1 MNFDTHLIRLVHD
14 ILFREWDP
22 LGVNAD
28 EATFSEYSSYDV
40 VLLQLLKRGADERRV
55 AEHLLRIQEN
65 SLRISPPDP
74 ERDKVIALR
83 LLTAYEIAQRRIRPA
98 RSAEELLERY
108 QAGERVFNGSRIE
121 TDESGILA
129 GSILNGL
136 VLRNAYVKLSFQ
148 RASLRGADFWDSEL
162 KGSDFSYADLR
173 GARFVGSVLSDTSFQ
188 GARLEGAEFNNACYQ
203 LRMLKAGEFPDSF

>member
-1 MNFDTHLIRLVHD
+1 MNVDSHLIRLVHD

-28 EATFSEYSSYDV
+28 EGAFSEYSRYDV

-65 SLRISPPDP
+65 SLGISPPDP

-98 RSAEELLERY
+98 RSAEVLLERY

-129 GSILNGL
+129 GCTLNGL
-136 VLRNAYVKLSFQ
+136 VLRNTYVKLSFQ

-162 KGSDFSYADLR
+162 KGSDFSYTDLR
-173 GARFVGSVLSDTSFQ
+173 GAKFVGSVLSDTSFQ

-203 LRMLKAGEFPDSF
+203 LRLLKTGEFPDS

>member
-1 MNFDTHLIRLVHD
+1 MNVDSHLLRLVHD

-28 EATFSEYSSYDV
+28 EVAFREYSGYDV
-40 VLLQLLKRGADERRV
+40 GLIQLLRRGADERKLS
-55 AEHLLRIQEN
+55 AHLRRIQEN
-65 SLRISPPDP
+65 SLGISPRDP
-74 ERDKVIALR
+74 QRDQVIAAR
-83 LLTAYEIAQRRIRPA
+83 LQAAYKIAQRRIRPA

-108 QAGERVFNGSRIE
+108 QVGERVFNGSRIE

-129 GSILNGL
+129 DCILNGL

-162 KGSDFSYADLR
+162 KGSDFSHADLR
-173 GARFVGSVLSDTSFQ
+173 GAKFVGSVLGDISFQ
-188 GARLEGAEFNNACYQ
+188 GAKLEGAQFNNACYQ
-203 LRMLKAGEFPDSF
+203 LRMLNTGEYPDS